1 MTSPP
6 TVDPA
11 IPFVADIILKHLVAP
26 TRAKD
31 VGLKFYRKELKKQR
45 ATEKDLKEVSLIAAK
60 HFVEKRD
67 EWVKNANSEITQE
80 VLNRL
85 LKESI
90 ENAIEQY
97 SSEK

>member
-1 MTSPP
+1 MTDP
-6 TVDPA
+6 TPVDPA
-11 IPFVADIILKHLVAP
+11 IPFMADIIFKHLVAP

-60 HFVEKRD
+60 FFVEKRD
-67 EWVKNANSEITQE
+67 ELLQKANPGMTPDQDYTI
-80 VLNRL
+80 

-90 ENAIEQY
+90 EYAIEQY
-97 SSEK
+97 TS